1 MGTDVVVRLALNAAD
16 FTQGANK
23 AKSSVKDLSGELT
36 RFKSLAAGAL
46 SFAGFGFGVSELVR
60 AADQYGQMTARLQ
73 LATKAT
79 GDFQEVQ
86 AGLRR
91 AAEETRAPLQDTV
104 NLYAQIAPSLQGILG
119 SQEIIGVISTVNQAI
134 ALSGASAEAANAAL
148 VQFTQGLASGTL
160 RGEELNSILEQTPAL
175 ADAIAEGLGVTRG
188 QLRQLGADG
197 ELGTERVVRALQKVS
212 ERVSGDF
219 KDVPV
224 TVGQA
229 FVLLNNSF
237 QQFIGSLD
245 QGTGTTSALANAII
259 TVSDGIDALSS
270 SKDTLKAF
278 TDVVV
283 DGFDIGARVFRAFGT
298 SIAAT
303 FAILERLL
311 NLDVKGALEIYKQG
325 WIDVAAIA
333 TEQLASNRID
343 QQRPQ
348 RDANARLQ
356 IETQLAERTAQLEK
370 LRAVAAG
377 TASADILKS
386 DKALA
391 EERNK
396 IAADSLKER
405 LRGEEALADALR
417 KASTESLKDAQKARD
432 DATTRRT
439 AGADAATSLRDR
451 AADRRGRNLS
461 ERERSDLAERSA
473 STLTATATLRAGEAL
488 AATRDGDL
496 KRAARLAEEATKLAA
511 RAEKS
516 ADAIADD
523 DTAARALE
531 DLAKVQQRIAEA
543 QAQAK
548 EREAADLEAQAAAQN
563 AQLAQA
569 EERIAALKAE
579 IAKPITLQAD
589 IAQAQ
594 AQIDTLRAQLD
605 GLQDKTVTVTVNTV
619 QQGVAG
625 AVATPESAVG
635 FSGGGY
641 TGPGGKFQPAG
652 IVHAGEFVLRQE
664 VVRQAGMLG
673 FLRRLNNEGVRAL
686 RGYSSGGMVSRITT
700 PSVASAPASRA
711 MQPTILNIPG
721 IGRVPVEMERATQQS
736 LQKQLRREALKVGR

>member
-1 MGTDVVVRLALNAAD
+1 MATDVEVRLALNAVG

-23 AKSSVKDLSGELT
+23 AKASVKDLGGELT
-36 RFKSLAAGAL
+36 RFKSLATGAL
-46 SFAGFGFGVSELVR
+46 SFAGLGFGVSELVR

-104 NLYAQIAPSLQGILG
+104 NLYSQIAPSLRGILD
-119 SQEIIGVISTVNQAI
+119 SREIIGVITTVNQAI
-134 ALSGASAEAANAAL
+134 ALSGSSAEGSNAAL

-212 ERVSGDF
+212 GRVATDF
-219 KDVPV
+219 SSVPL

-229 FVLLNNSF
+229 VVQLQNSF
-237 QQFIGSLD
+237 IEVVGVVD
-245 QGTGTTSALANAII
+245 QGTGATSALARAIVFVSKGIKDFAGASDSLRPVVEFTINA
-259 TVSDGIDALSS
+259 
-270 SKDTLKAF
+270 
-278 TDVVV
+278 V
-283 DGFDIGARVFRAFGT
+283 DGVARVFRIIGT
-298 SIAAT
+298 GLAGYTVAIKQALSGDLQGALSTYRDIGSQVQ
-303 FAILERLL
+303 AILEEPLAADQGRTGSAAKAADERLSIER
-311 NLDVKGALEIYKQG
+311 NLADQLVKLE
-325 WIDVAAIA
+325 
-333 TEQLASNRID
+333 N
-343 QQRPQ
+343 
-348 RDANARLQ
+348 
-356 IETQLAERTAQLEK
+356 
-370 LRAVAAG
+370 LRAVESG
-377 TASADILKS
+377 KASADILKS

-391 EERNK
+391 DDRNK

-417 KASTESLKDAQKARD
+417 KASAQSLTDAQKARD
-432 DATTRRT
+432 DAAKQRT
-439 AGADAATSLRDR
+439 SGRDSATSLQDR
-451 AADRRGRNLS
+451 AADRRSRNLS
-461 ERERSDLAERSA
+461 DRERSDLAERSA
-473 STLTATATLRAGEAL
+473 STLTASATLRAGEAL
-488 AATRDGDL
+488 AATREGDL

-548 EREAADLEAQAAAQN
+548 EREAADLESQAAAQN
-563 AQLAQA
+563 AQLVEA
-569 EERIAALKAE
+569 EQRIAALKTE

-594 AQIDTLRAQLD
+594 AQIETLRAQLD
-605 GLQDKTVTVTVNTV
+605 GLQDKTVTVTVSTV
-619 QQGVAG
+619 QQGAAAPAE
-625 AVATPESAVG
+625 AVPS
-635 FSGGGY
+635 FSSGGY

-652 IVHAGEFVLRQE
+652 IVHAGEYVLRKE
-664 VVRQAGMLG
+664 VVRQAGVMG
-673 FLRRLNNEGVRAL
+673 FLHRLNRDGVRAL
-686 RGYSSGGMVSRITT
+686 RGYSSGGLVSRIYSPT
-700 PSVASAPASRA
+700 VAAASATRE
-711 MQPTILNIPG
+711 MQPAYFNIPG
-721 IGRVPVEMERATQQS
+721 VGQVPVQIDRATS
-736 LQKQLRREALKVGR
+736 RTLEQKLRREALKVGR

>member
-1 MGTDVVVRLALNAAD
+1 MATDVEVRLALNAIG

-23 AKSSVKDLSGELT
+23 AKASVKDLGGELT
-36 RFKSLAAGAL
+36 RFKSLATGAL
-46 SFAGFGFGVSELVR
+46 SFAGIGFGVSELVR

>member
-1 MGTDVVVRLALNAAD
+1 MATDVEVRLALNAIG

-23 AKSSVKDLSGELT
+23 AKASVKDLGGELT
-36 RFKSLAAGAL
+36 RFKSLATGAL
-46 SFAGFGFGVSELVR
+46 SFAGIGFGVSELVR

-86 AGLRR
+86 AGLRQ
-91 AAEETRAPLQDTV
+91 AAEDARAPLQATV
-104 NLYAQIAPSLQGILG
+104 NLYSQIAPSLQGILN
-119 SQEIIGVISTVNQAI
+119 SREIIGIITTVNQAI
-134 ALSGASAEAANAAL
+134 ALSGSSAEASNAAL

-175 ADAIAEGLGVTRG
+175 ADAIAEGLGVARG
-188 QLRQLGADG
+188 QLRQLGSDG
-197 ELGTERVVRALQKVS
+197 ELTTERIVTALQKVS
-212 ERVSGDF
+212 GRVAGDF
-219 KDVPV
+219 ASVPL

-229 FVLLNNSF
+229 LVQLQNSF
-237 QQFIGSLD
+237 IEVVGTVD
-245 QGTGTTSALANAII
+245 QGTGATSAFSRAIVFVAKGIKDFGAASESLRPVVEFTINA
-259 TVSDGIDALSS
+259 
-270 SKDTLKAF
+270 
-278 TDVVV
+278 V
-283 DGFDIGARVFRAFGT
+283 DGVARVFRIIGT
-298 SIAAT
+298 GLAGYAVAIKQALSGDLQGALNTYRDIVSQVQ
-303 FAILERLL
+303 AILEEPLAADKGRTGEAAKAADERLNIERKL
-311 NLDVKGALEIYKQG
+311 ADQLVKLE
-325 WIDVAAIA
+325 
-333 TEQLASNRID
+333 S
-343 QQRPQ
+343 
-348 RDANARLQ
+348 
-356 IETQLAERTAQLEK
+356 
-370 LRAVAAG
+370 LRAVESG
-377 TASADILKS
+377 KASADILKS

-641 TGPGGKFQPAG
+641 TGRGGKFQPAG

-673 FLRRLNNEGVRAL
+673 FLHRLNNEGVRAL

-711 MQPTILNIPG
+711 LQPTILNIPG

>member
-1 MGTDVVVRLALNAAD
+1 MATDVEVRLALNAVG

-23 AKSSVKDLSGELT
+23 AKASVKDLGGELT
-36 RFKSLAAGAL
+36 RFKSLATGAL
-46 SFAGFGFGVSELVR
+46 SFAGLGFGVSELVR

-104 NLYAQIAPSLQGILG
+104 NLYSQIAPSLRGILD
-119 SQEIIGVISTVNQAI
+119 SREIIGVITTVNQAI
-134 ALSGASAEAANAAL
+134 ALSGSSAEGSNAAL

-212 ERVSGDF
+212 GRVATDF
-219 KDVPV
+219 SSVPL

-229 FVLLNNSF
+229 VVQLQNSF
-237 QQFIGSLD
+237 IEVVGVVD
-245 QGTGTTSALANAII
+245 QGTGATSALARAIVFVSKGIKDFAGASDSLRPVVEFTINA
-259 TVSDGIDALSS
+259 
-270 SKDTLKAF
+270 
-278 TDVVV
+278 V
-283 DGFDIGARVFRAFGT
+283 DGVARVFRIIGT
-298 SIAAT
+298 GLAGYTVAIKQALSGDLQGALSTYRDIGSQVQ
-303 FAILERLL
+303 AILEEPLAADQGRTGSAAKAADERLSIER
-311 NLDVKGALEIYKQG
+311 NLADQLVKLE
-325 WIDVAAIA
+325 
-333 TEQLASNRID
+333 N
-343 QQRPQ
+343 
-348 RDANARLQ
+348 
-356 IETQLAERTAQLEK
+356 
-370 LRAVAAG
+370 LRAVESG
-377 TASADILKS
+377 KASADILKS

-391 EERNK
+391 DDRNK

-417 KASTESLKDAQKARD
+417 KASAQSLTDAQKARD
-432 DATTRRT
+432 DAAKQRT
-439 AGADAATSLRDR
+439 SGRDSATSLQDR
-451 AADRRGRNLS
+451 AADRRSRNLS
-461 ERERSDLAERSA
+461 DRERSDLAERSA
-473 STLTATATLRAGEAL
+473 STLTASATLRAGEAL
-488 AATRDGDL
+488 AATREGDL
-496 KRAARLAEEATKLAA
+496 KSAARLAEEATKLAA

-548 EREAADLEAQAAAQN
+548 EREAADLESQAAAQN
-563 AQLAQA
+563 AQLVEA
-569 EERIAALKAE
+569 EQRIAALKTE

-594 AQIDTLRAQLD
+594 AQIETLRAQLD
-605 GLQDKTVTVTVNTV
+605 GLQDKTVTVTVSTV
-619 QQGVAG
+619 QQGAAAPAE
-625 AVATPESAVG
+625 AVPS
-635 FSGGGY
+635 FSSGGY

-652 IVHAGEFVLRQE
+652 IVHAGEYVLRKE
-664 VVRQAGMLG
+664 VVRQAGVMG
-673 FLRRLNNEGVRAL
+673 FLHRLNRDGVRAL
-686 RGYSSGGMVSRITT
+686 RGYSSGGLVSRIYSPT
-700 PSVASAPASRA
+700 VASASAARE
-711 MQPTILNIPG
+711 MQPAYFNIPG
-721 IGRVPVEMERATQQS
+721 VGQVPVQIDRATS
-736 LQKQLRREALKVGR
+736 RTLEKKLRREALKVGR

>member
-1 MGTDVVVRLALNAAD
+1 MATDVEVRLALNAVG

-23 AKSSVKDLSGELT
+23 AKASVKDLGGELT
-36 RFKSLAAGAL
+36 RFKSLATGAL
-46 SFAGFGFGVSELVR
+46 SFAGLGFGVSELVR

-104 NLYAQIAPSLQGILG
+104 NLYSQIAPSLRGILD
-119 SQEIIGVISTVNQAI
+119 SREIIGVITTVNQAI
-134 ALSGASAEAANAAL
+134 ALSGSSAEGSNAAL

-212 ERVSGDF
+212 GRVATDF
-219 KDVPV
+219 SSVPL

-229 FVLLNNSF
+229 VVQLQNSF
-237 QQFIGSLD
+237 IEVVGVVD
-245 QGTGTTSALANAII
+245 QGTGATSALARAIVFVSKGIKDFAGASDSLRPVVEFTINA
-259 TVSDGIDALSS
+259 
-270 SKDTLKAF
+270 
-278 TDVVV
+278 V
-283 DGFDIGARVFRAFGT
+283 DGVARVFRIIGT
-298 SIAAT
+298 GLAGYTVAIKQALSGDLQGALSTYRDIGSQVQ
-303 FAILERLL
+303 AILEEPLAADQGRTGSAAKAADERLSIER
-311 NLDVKGALEIYKQG
+311 NLADQLVKLE
-325 WIDVAAIA
+325 
-333 TEQLASNRID
+333 N
-343 QQRPQ
+343 
-348 RDANARLQ
+348 
-356 IETQLAERTAQLEK
+356 
-370 LRAVAAG
+370 LRAVESG
-377 TASADILKS
+377 KASADILKS

-391 EERNK
+391 DDRNK

-417 KASTESLKDAQKARD
+417 KASAQSLTDAQKARD
-432 DATTRRT
+432 DAAKQRT
-439 AGADAATSLRDR
+439 SGRDSATSLQDR
-451 AADRRGRNLS
+451 AADRRSRNLS
-461 ERERSDLAERSA
+461 DRERSDLAERSA
-473 STLTATATLRAGEAL
+473 STLTASATLRAGEAL
-488 AATRDGDL
+488 AATREGDL

-548 EREAADLEAQAAAQN
+548 EREAADLESQAAAQN
-563 AQLAQA
+563 AQLVEA
-569 EERIAALKAE
+569 EQRIAALKTE

-594 AQIDTLRAQLD
+594 AQIETLRAQLD
-605 GLQDKTVTVTVNTV
+605 GLQDKTVTVTVSTV
-619 QQGVAG
+619 QQGAAAPAE
-625 AVATPESAVG
+625 AVPS
-635 FSGGGY
+635 FSSGGY

-652 IVHAGEFVLRQE
+652 IVHAGEYVLRKE
-664 VVRQAGMLG
+664 VVRQAGVMG
-673 FLRRLNNEGVRAL
+673 FLHRLNRDGVRAL
-686 RGYSSGGMVSRITT
+686 RGYSSGGLVSRIYSPT
-700 PSVASAPASRA
+700 VASASATRE
-711 MQPTILNIPG
+711 MQPAYFNIPG
-721 IGRVPVEMERATQQS
+721 VGQVPVQIDRATS
-736 LQKQLRREALKVGR
+736 RTLEKKLRREALKVGR